1 MISLI
6 RYEYECNYHNR
17 IFFISVSIDRILNG
31 EQFDCLRI
39 IFFYKFIFQLSSA
52 IMFASLFHS
61 FLKCD
66 GARTM
71 WNECLYGCVCDTL
84 THNMECVWFN
94 KAILEQWQSKLNL
107 SAVFCVFLFLCVLF
121 VREESHESKR
131 LSHYLRLK
139 NLLKDNKSAPAVAGH
154 LRKFLSYIHV
164 YYYGYSFVVVALNY
178 FSSKHYEWVVLRHYS
193 YAFAW
198 WAKQMTFGRKKRTK
212 LNVNELERCLL
223 TIFFSVSVMVCWS
236 VIMNQIKRNKN
247 SHSQRCE
254 ITLTFFSSLLNR
266 NRLLSYHSG
275 SAMICLEIFRPDV
288 IDNELNQ
295 TNYQLIPIEINESNN
310 KLRRRHSHRSLK
322 QRSQTNTIFV
332 FLCVRE

>member
-1 MISLI
+1 MAKQVEFKCCILCVS
-6 RYEYECNYHNR
+6 
-17 IFFISVSIDRILNG
+17 FFVCSFCAWRKSRKQAVES
-31 EQFDCLRI
+31 
-39 IFFYKFIFQLSSA
+39 LSSFKKSA
-52 IMFASLFHS
+52 QRQQISSSCRGSFTEVLKLHSCVLLWLFICCSRTELFLIKTLRMGGVASLFIRIC
-61 FLKCD
+61 LVGKADDIRPKKENKIECE
-66 GARTM
+66 RTWEM
-71 WNECLYGCVCDTL
+71 
-84 THNMECVWFN
+84 
-94 KAILEQWQSKLNL
+94 
-107 SAVFCVFLFLCVLF
+107 F
-121 VREESHESKR
+121 V
-131 LSHYLRLK
+131 
-139 NLLKDNKSAPAVAGH
+139 ND
-154 LRKFLSYIHV
+154 
-164 YYYGYSFVVVALNY
+164 
-178 FSSKHYEWVVLRHYS
+178 
-193 YAFAW
+193 
-198 WAKQMTFGRKKRTK
+198 
-212 LNVNELERCLL
+212 
-223 TIFFSVSVMVCWS
+223 FFSVSVMVCWS